1 MKGDFNMAKNDAG
14 LTQLKNGNWQ
24 YRIKVKLPNGTVL
37 DTTCRQDE
45 DGEPFRTKTAARNAR
60 MAKLV
65 AIKNDKSLQAK
76 KSCTFNEVWA
86 YYKKNDA
93 LGQAPTTQTKHDSV
107 WRNHFVTEFGHRDI
121 NSVTISEIDNF
132 LIRKYNTPNSKGE
145 YLSYAYLESFIK
157 LFYLL
162 YGIANRWEKIDDVK
176 FSRMFTADG
185 TKISMPP
192 MKQRDSE
199 RLKEIKVYE
208 QYQLSAIEAVLK
220 DTDAHIPFM
229 LGFYCGLRIG
239 ECFGLMW
246 EDVNWQTKELRI
258 NKQMQVDKGVVY
270 LRPTKTKAGCR
281 TIAVPP
287 VVMDALQELHR
298 KQFRKPSAKFRANKC
313 EKVIL
318 VTDNKQTDIIGGDF
332 INRRVSGPFEGCIM
346 TPNCM
351 KMYAKEIAAR
361 DNIHFEYHSLRR
373 THITQLINN
382 GVPLKEVSKRV
393 GHTKVSTTL
402 KSYAGSTDETKQIM
416 REGLQKLNT
425 AEPMVEIPTING
437 GKRMVKQSEQ
447 AKLNAMLSVIPH

>member
-1 MKGDFNMAKNDAG
+1 MARNDTG

-24 YRIKVKLPNGTVL
+24 YRIKVKLPNGTTI

-60 MAKLV
+60 MTKLV
-65 AIKNDKSLQAK
+65 AIKNDKNLQVK

-107 WRNHFVTEFGHRDI
+107 WRNHFAAEFGHRDM
-121 NSVTISEIDNF
+121 NSVTISEIENF
-132 LIRKYNTPNSKGE
+132 LIRKYTTPNAKGE

-162 YGIANRWEKIDDVK
+162 YGIANRWEKVDNDK
-176 FSRMFTADG
+176 FNKMFVIKG
-185 TKISMPP
+185 NKIKMPEIRQVDEER
-192 MKQRDSE
+192 QRE
-199 RLKEIKVYE
+199 VKVYE
-208 QYQLSAIEAVLK
+208 QYELAAIEAALK
-220 DTDAHIPFM
+220 ETDAYIAFL

-246 EDVNWQTKELRI
+246 EDINWQTRELRI
-258 NKQMQVDKGVVY
+258 NKQMQLINGTPH
-270 LRPTKTKAGCR
+270 LRPTKTKAGNR
-281 TIAVPP
+281 TILVPEI
-287 VVMDALQELHR
+287 VMDELRRLHR
-298 KQFRKPSAKFRANKC
+298 KHFKKPSEKFRINKN
-313 EKVIL
+313 EIVISDMGDKVTEI
-318 VTDNKQTDIIGGDF
+318 VGGDF

-361 DNIHFEYHSLRR
+361 DNIRFEYHSLRR
-373 THITQLINN
+373 THITQLING

-402 KSYAGSTDETKQIM
+402 KSYAGSTEETKQIM

-437 GKRMVKQSEQ
+437 GTRMVKQSEQ
-447 AKLNAMLSVIPH
+447 AKLNAMLAVIPH

>member
-1 MKGDFNMAKNDAG
+1 MDGNSWQNAT
-14 LTQLKNGNWQ
+14 LTKE
-24 YRIKVKLPNGTVL
+24 KLRATI
-37 DTTCRQDE
+37 TTSQCRD
-45 DGEPFRTKTAARNAR
+45 
-60 MAKLV
+60 
-65 AIKNDKSLQAK
+65 
-76 KSCTFNEVWA
+76 NE
-86 YYKKNDA
+86 
-93 LGQAPTTQTKHDSV
+93 
-107 WRNHFVTEFGHRDI
+107 RR
-121 NSVTISEIDNF
+121 
-132 LIRKYNTPNSKGE
+132 YNTPNSKGE

-162 YGIANRWEKIDDVK
+162 YGIANRWEKIDDAK

-258 NKQMQVDKGVVY
+258 NKQMQVDKGIVY

-437 GKRMVKQSEQ
+437 GTRMVKQSEQ
-447 AKLNAMLSVIPH
+447 AKLNAMLAAIPH

>member
-1 MKGDFNMAKNDAG
+1 MAKKDTG
-14 LTQLKNGNWQ
+14 ITQLKNGNWQ
-24 YRIKVKLPNGTVL
+24 YRIKIKLPNGTQI
-37 DTTCRQDE
+37 DTTCRLDE
-45 DGEPFRTKTAARNAR
+45 DGEPFRTKTAAVNAR

-65 AIKNDKSLQAK
+65 AIKTDKQLQTK

-93 LGQAPTTQTKHDSV
+93 LGQAPSTQIKHDSV
-107 WRNHFVTEFGHRDI
+107 WRNHFAAEFGHRDM

-132 LIRKYNTPNSKGE
+132 LIRKYNTPNAKGE

-162 YGIANRWEKIDDVK
+162 YGIANRWEKVDDAK
-176 FSRMFTADG
+176 FSRMFMADG

-192 MKQRDSE
+192 IKQKDAKRQQ
-199 RLKEIKVYE
+199 EIKVYE
-208 QYQLSAIEAVLK
+208 QYQLAAIETVLK
-220 DTDAHIPFM
+220 DTDAYIPFL

-246 EDVNWQTKELRI
+246 EDVNWHTKELQV
-258 NKQMQVDKGVVY
+258 NKQMQIIEGVTY

-281 TIAVPP
+281 TIDIPP

-298 KQFRKPSAKFRANKC
+298 KQFKKPSAKFRANKS

-318 VTDNKQTDIIGGDF
+318 ITDEKQVELVGGDF
-332 INRRVSGPFEGCIM
+332 INRRVTGPFEGCIM

-351 KMYAKEIAAR
+351 KMYAKEIAGR
-361 DNIHFEYHSLRR
+361 QQIHFEYHSLRK

-382 GVPLKEVSKRV
+382 GVPLKEVAKRV
-393 GHTKVSTTL
+393 GHSKVSTTL
-402 KSYAGSTDETKQIM
+402 KSYAGCTEETKQIM
-416 REGLQKLNT
+416 RDSLKKMNT
-425 AEPMVEIPTING
+425 IEPVVEVPTADG
-437 GKRMVKQSEQ
+437 GTRKMKQSEQ
-447 AKLNAMLSVIPH
+447 AKLNSILAVIPH